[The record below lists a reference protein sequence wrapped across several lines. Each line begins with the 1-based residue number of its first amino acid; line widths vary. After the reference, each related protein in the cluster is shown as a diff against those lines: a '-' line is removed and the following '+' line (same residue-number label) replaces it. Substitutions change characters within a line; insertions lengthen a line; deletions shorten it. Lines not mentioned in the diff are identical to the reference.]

1 MRCAQDDDLEEAMA
15 VFKMEPPPET
25 DDIRVLR
32 AWANE
37 MYEQVSFV
45 LGHLDGDNFED
56 EFMDNLNIGS

>member
-1 MRCAQDDDLEEAMA
+1 MA
-15 VFKMEPPPET
+15 VLKLDPPPET

-45 LGHLDGDNFED
+45 LQ
-56 EFMDNLNIGS
+56 NIGEDNIEAEFFDKIFG

>member
-1 MRCAQDDDLEEAMA
+1 MA

-25 DDIRVLR
+25 EDIKVLR